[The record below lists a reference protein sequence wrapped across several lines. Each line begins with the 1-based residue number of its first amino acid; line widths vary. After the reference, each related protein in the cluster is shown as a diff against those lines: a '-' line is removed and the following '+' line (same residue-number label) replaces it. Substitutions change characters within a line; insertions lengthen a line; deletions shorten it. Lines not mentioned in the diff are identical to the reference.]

1 MKNTLQDNDII
12 FRSDLLKT
20 ILNRAGSYI
29 IGILTA
35 YILPYLFQEGFSGV
49 LDEITW
55 DTIKQVSISII
66 IVLLGEA
73 ALRYLFYEISRLRA
87 NSDLREKAIIL
98 PKGVTLKDVVPF
110 EVKDYIIKYQFSKN
124 KKGGLDMTR
133 EESATVLEGNYDMMS
148 FKFNILDSFPKFT
161 NADIRNGK
169 KTKITFATRN
179 GSVELDTTKW
189 KNENN
194 IDKFVTYFKGLIGP
208 NQGNKL
214 IYDLKV
220 VAKQYITQTDIDHEL
235 QEEVSE
241 KVILE
246 VKDITIM
253 VEFQK
258 GIEFSDLDFQAIG
271 KSNVLLGVLASK
283 IKENNHFDNSPV
295 KSSFSIKID
304 SPVPD
309 VRYGFKWRWV
319 K

>member
-1 MKNTLQDNDII
+1 MENTLQDNDII

-35 YILPYLFQEGFSGV
+35 YILPYLFQEGFSGI

-55 DTIKQVSISII
+55 DIIKQVSISII

-133 EESATVLEGNYDMMS
+133 EESATVLEGNYDMRS
-148 FKFNILDSFPKFT
+148 FKFNLLDSFPKFT
-161 NADIRNGK
+161 NADIRNDK

-179 GSVELDTTKW
+179 GSVELETTKW

-194 IDKFVTYFKGLIGP
+194 IDKFVTYFKDLIGP
-208 NQGNKL
+208 DKGNKL

-220 VAKQYITQTDIDHEL
+220 VAKQYITQTDIDYEL

-253 VEFQK
+253 VEFLD
-258 GIEFSDLDFQAIG
+258 GIQVSDFDFQAIG
-271 KSNVLLGVLASK
+271 KSNVVLERLANI
-283 IKENNHFDNSPV
+283 IKKNNNFDKNAI

-309 VRYGFKWRWV
+309 VRYGFKWKWL